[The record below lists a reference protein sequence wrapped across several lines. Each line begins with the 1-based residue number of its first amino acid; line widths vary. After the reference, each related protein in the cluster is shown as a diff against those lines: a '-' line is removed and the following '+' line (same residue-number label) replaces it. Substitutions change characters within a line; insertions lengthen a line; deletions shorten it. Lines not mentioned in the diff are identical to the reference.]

1 MVTYKTFTGA
11 RFADSTKVFVKP
23 TVSGDKV
30 VRCNAVLYFS
40 LCIMNSHNMSSE
52 TICMSCSK

>member
-1 MVTYKTFTGA
+1 MVTHRTCTGA
-11 RFADSTKVFVKP
+11 RFAVSTKVFVKP

-40 LCIMNSHNMSSE
+40 LCIMNSHNMSSK
-52 TICMSCSK
+52 TTCLSCSK